1 MPGEHFSPL
10 FFSHPCLQFISCCGK
25 TRNVGNKMNM
35 KMNRNEV
42 SFNSKE
48 EHQADEREYWKKAS
62 IEEKVGMIT
71 YLRECFYGPEAT
83 TGRLQRF
90 FEFSKQERC

>member
-1 MPGEHFSPL
+1 
-10 FFSHPCLQFISCCGK
+10 
-25 TRNVGNKMNM
+25 MNM

-48 EHQADEREYWKKAS
+48 AHQADEREYWINAS
-62 IEEKVGMIT
+62 IEEKIAMIT

>member
-1 MPGEHFSPL
+1 
-10 FFSHPCLQFISCCGK
+10 
-25 TRNVGNKMNM
+25 MNI
-35 KMNRNEV
+35 KMNRNEI
-42 SFNSKE
+42 SFKSKE
-48 EHQADEREYWKKAS
+48 AHQADEREYWKKAS

>member
-1 MPGEHFSPL
+1 MD
-10 FFSHPCLQFISCCGK
+10 
-25 TRNVGNKMNM
+25 M
-35 KMNRNEV
+35 KMNRKDV
-42 SFNSKE
+42 SFASKE
-48 EHQADEREYWKKAS
+48 AHHEDEKEYWLKAS